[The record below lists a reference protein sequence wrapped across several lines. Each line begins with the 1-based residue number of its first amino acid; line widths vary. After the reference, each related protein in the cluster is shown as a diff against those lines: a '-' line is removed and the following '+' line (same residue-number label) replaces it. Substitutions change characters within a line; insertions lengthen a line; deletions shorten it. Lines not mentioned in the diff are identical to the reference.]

1 MSLYRRLVFI
11 AFVITCSACAPTIV
25 YRDALPTPVI
35 AAPVTS
41 LPNGAIYQ
49 PHNNRLLFED
59 LKARRRGD
67 LITVILDETTVAAK
81 NASTRASRG
90 TSIDI
95 SAPNVLGNT
104 ATLNGNPAAIGLES
118 GSDFSGSG
126 DSSQSNSLFGNITA
140 TVIDITPNGNLVI
153 EGAKKLTLNSGNEI
167 IKVSGIVRPT
177 DLTPQNTIVS
187 TLIANGNIEYSGRGM
202 IADSNKSGWIT
213 RLLTSP
219 FWPF

>member
-1 MSLYRRLVFI
+1 MSINRYLYLVPL
-11 AFVITCSACAPTIV
+11 VIICSGCAPTIV
-25 YRDALPTPVI
+25 YREALPKPVMATPV
-35 AAPVTS
+35 VS
-41 LPNGAIYQ
+41 VPNGAIYKA
-49 PHNNRLLFED
+49 NTSKLLFED

-95 SAPNVLGNT
+95 SAPTVLGRT
-104 ATLNGNPAAIGLES
+104 ATRNGNPASIGLES

-153 EGAKKLTLNSGNEI
+153 EGEKKLTLNSGNEI

-213 RLLTSP
+213 RFVNSP